1 MTSFPTYSLLY
12 LGLLPFALL
21 HYVCVCVCV
30 CAVCVCVY
38 IAALYVCVGAGG
50 AGIGK
55 CVWVWGLRYMHRWC
69 WCGSSAS
76 VLQKWCEIRT
86 KLARNSFEIRANF
99 VRISYE
105 FRPSIRTVNVVVTNF
120 VRNSYEV
127 QTICMNLCQ
136 FCVCVG
142 VPGRNGCCL
151 SGHGCMVCACLGDM
165 CMHWWF
171 LGSWVVLLNHVG
183 QYFCVVCSL

>member
-1 MTSFPTYSLLY
+1 MCGCGDCGTCI
-12 LGLLPFALL
+12 GGVGVALLP
-21 HYVCVCVCV
+21 VSCKN
-30 CAVCVCVY
+30 
-38 IAALYVCVGAGG
+38 GARF
-50 AGIGK
+50 
-55 CVWVWGLRYMHRWC
+55 VR
-69 WCGSSAS
+69 SSH
-76 VLQKWCEIRT
+76 EIRT
-86 KLARNSFEIRANF
+86 KFVRISYEFRANF
-99 VRISYE
+99 IRISYE

-127 QTICMNLCQ
+127 QTICMNLCH

-142 VPGRNGCCL
+142 VPGWRGCCL
-151 SGHGCMVCACLGDM
+151 CGRGCMVCACLGDM